1 MHLLIMYGMIYE
13 TKHSFTVYPITDEDK
28 DY

>member
-1 MHLLIMYGMIYE
+1 MHLLIVYGIIFQ
-13 TKHSFTVYPITDEDK
+13 TKHPFTVYPITDEDK